1 MKNLENLFAGAT
13 ILGNTSETVK
23 VSMKN
28 GVATLHSVTE
38 HTSKKG
44 NKCVKLVFRTIAQPD
59 NESQG
64 HEEYISLSEGA
75 RFARV
80 IGKIAYLAVHSNKQ
94 AAIDSFKALPSPAV
108 VVRNEQG
115 QPLVFLTNDEL
126 TQIRES
132 YGEDVTFVWADESK
146 ESKERVAIR
155 FTDPSGYIDALI
167 GSLSQF
173 VGEKYKLEVK
183 PSEDGGFQQLV
194 SINKASL

>member
-1 MKNLENLFAGAT
+1 MKLENLFSGAT
-13 ILGNTSETVK
+13 ILDNTSDTVK

-28 GVATLHSVTE
+28 GVATLHSVKE
-38 HTSKKG
+38 HISKKG
-44 NKCVKLVFRTIAQPD
+44 NKCVKLVFRTLAQPN

-64 HEEYISLSEGA
+64 HEEYISISEGA

-80 IGKIAYLAVHSNKQ
+80 IAKIVYLAVHSTKQ
-94 AAIDSFKALPSPAV
+94 SAIDSFKALPNPAE

-115 QPLVFLTNDEL
+115 QPLVFTTNDEL
-126 TQIRES
+126 AEIRES
-132 YGEDVTFVWADESK
+132 YGEDVTFVWNDESK
-146 ESKERVAIR
+146 DSKERIAIR
-155 FTDPSGYIDALI
+155 FTNPSEYINALI

>member
-1 MKNLENLFAGAT
+1 MKLKNLFAGAT
-13 ILGNTSETVK
+13 ILDNTSDTVK

-28 GVATLHSVTE
+28 GVATLHSVSE

-44 NKCVKLVFRTIAQPD
+44 NKCVKLVFRTLAQPD
-59 NESQG
+59 NASQG
-64 HEEYISLSEGA
+64 HEEYISTSEGS

-80 IGKIAYLAVHSNKQ
+80 IAKIAYLAVHSTKQ
-94 AAIDSFKALPSPAV
+94 AAIDSFKALPSPAAV
-108 VVRNEQG
+108 VCNEQG
-115 QPLVFLTNDEL
+115 QPLVFTTDDEL

-132 YGEDVTFVWADESK
+132 YGEDVTFVWTNESK
-146 ESKERVAIR
+146 DSKERVAIR
-155 FTDPSGYIDALI
+155 FTNPSEYIDTLI

-183 PSEDGGFQQLV
+183 QSEDGGFQQLV